1 MNETVVIIVVPSLV
15 LLLLAFGI
23 SATIWRKRK
32 GSRRSAF
39 ETEQFIK
46 KEIEI
51 NEIPSPETKI
61 ASVQPISQST
71 IQVKYV
77 FVTTY
82 NLQKLKS
89 H

>member
-1 MNETVVIIVVPSLV
+1 MNETVVIIAVSSLV

-23 SATIWRKRK
+23 SATMWRKRQ
-32 GSRRSAF
+32 GSRRSTF

-61 ASVQPISQST
+61 APVQPISRST
-71 IQVKYV
+71 IQVK
-77 FVTTY
+77 
-82 NLQKLKS
+82 
-89 H
+89 

>member
-1 MNETVVIIVVPSLV
+1 MNETVVIIAVSSLV

-32 GSRRSAF
+32 GSRRSTF

-61 ASVQPISQST
+61 APVQPISRST

-77 FVTTY
+77 FVTI
-82 NLQKLKS
+82 
-89 H
+89 